1 MPATLGSMTAPANT
15 RSTRGV
21 SAAASASRLGLRRL
35 AEGEPAAED
44 LGRAEAYGV
53 SGDEADPP
61 EHEDYEGEGAPD
73 APSDGEHT
81 LVQRAAASSVGSI
94 AHETRDLEHEP
105 CTGTGRPVPVPA
117 CALWRADAGVGD
129 RVRVRGLPL
138 RPDST
143 LAWGGAGG
151 LKPLPRP
158 RGPPVRRVRAA
169 PA

>member
-105 CTGTGRPVPVPA
+105 CTGPVPVPVPA
-117 CALWRADAGVGD
+117 PVPVPVPVPVDRYRSQRVHCGAPTRVWAIACACAGC
-129 RVRVRGLPL
+129 P
-138 RPDST
+138 
-143 LAWGGAGG
+143 
-151 LKPLPRP
+151 
-158 RGPPVRRVRAA
+158 
-169 PA
+169 